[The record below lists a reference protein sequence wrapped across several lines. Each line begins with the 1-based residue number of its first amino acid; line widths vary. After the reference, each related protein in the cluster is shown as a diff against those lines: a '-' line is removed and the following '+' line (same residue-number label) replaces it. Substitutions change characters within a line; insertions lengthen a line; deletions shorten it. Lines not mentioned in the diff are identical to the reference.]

1 MNKNMKFCINALF
14 GVLLAVGAAHA
25 TEGDPKAG
33 KKKSEICQ
41 GCHGKAGISTAPNF
55 PHLAGQFP
63 QYIERQVLDFQSTK
77 RSDPTMSAMAA
88 AVTDSQDIKD
98 IAAYFASRKQMTG
111 KPGSKKA
118 LVAMGKTIFHQGIA
132 ENGVYACASCH
143 GVTGRGKD
151 ANNNLFPVI
160 AGQTKDYIV
169 KQMKDFRSSERHN
182 DPAGMMGGI
191 ASKMTDTE
199 INAVAEYTSGM

>member
-1 MNKNMKFCINALF
+1 MNKNMKFSINALLIA
-14 GVLLAVGAAHA
+14 LLSTGAAQA
-25 TEGDPKAG
+25 AVGDPKAG
-33 KKKSEICQ
+33 KEKSAMCQ
-41 GCHGKAGISTAPNF
+41 GCHGEAGISPAPNF
-55 PHLAGQFP
+55 PHLAGQFQ

-88 AVTDSQDIKD
+88 AVTDPQDIKD
-98 IAAYFASRKQMTG
+98 IAAYFASRKQMAG

-118 LVAMGKTIFHQGIA
+118 LVATGKTIFHQGIA